1 MSVTRPRAARARKS
15 SSPAITATRSERLEN
30 TGSAILESALEHFAR
45 DGFEGASVRKIAAQ
59 AGVNHGMIR
68 HIYGTKEEL
77 WRRAITFLFERL
89 DSAVN
94 VDAEIASGMDDRKL
108 LETYVRRYVRYC
120 AAHPEHARI
129 MIQQSALAG
138 PQLEWAAKQF
148 IRARHQVMYA
158 PIKRLR
164 EQGML
169 PDLDPVSLAFCLA
182 GSCQTYFLLAPEVRA
197 LAGRNVFAAEE
208 IERHAQ
214 TVIHLFLRE

>member
-1 MSVTRPRAARARKS
+1 MSVTRHTVIRARKS
-15 SSPAITATRSERLEN
+15 GPAAAAVSRSKRLE
-30 TGSAILESALEHFAR
+30 TTRGAILDSALEHFAR

-89 DSAVN
+89 DSTVN
-94 VDAEIASGMDDRKL
+94 VDAEIASGMDDRAL
-108 LETYVRRYVRYC
+108 LEIYIRRYVHYC

-138 PQLEWAAKQF
+138 PQLEWAAKRF

-164 EQGML
+164 ERGML
-169 PDLDPVSLAFCLA
+169 PDLDPFSLTFCLA
-182 GSCQTYFLLAPEVRA
+182 GSCQMYFLLAPEVRA
-197 LAGRNVFAAEE
+197 LAGRNVFAPEE
-208 IERHAQ
+208 IEQHAQ
-214 TVIHLFLRE
+214 TVIRLFLRV